1 MRSWPK
7 PQKLRQKRRLPRL
20 RPQQLVLLIQEQHHR
35 LLADRD
41 LLAGVKRQR
50 RTARIFGGVRQAA
63 ECNRLAACAPQ
74 SLQSQI
80 ANLESRINDARV
92 AELADAPDLGLQNH
106 RFQSVASRFKTKSL
120 HDRKTPNFPKIL
132 HSANPEQKTRHS
144 STNSRTRTHRS
155 HAHVRLIIGGGCR
168 TS

>member
-41 LLAGVKRQR
+41 LLAGVKRRR

-106 RFQSVASRFKTKSL
+106 RFQSVASRFKTTSL
-120 HDRKTPNFPKIL
+120 HDRKTPNFRKPSTPRITSRKPVIL
-132 HSANPEQKTRHS
+132 AQILVHG
-144 STNSRTRTHRS
+144 RTRVTHMC
-155 HAHVRLIIGGGCR
+155 V
-168 TS
+168 

>member
-7 PQKLRQKRRLPRL
+7 RRKPRL
-20 RPQQLVLLIQEQHHR
+20 RKRLPPQQLVLLTQGQHHL

-41 LLAGVKRQR
+41 LLAGLRRQR
-50 RTARIFGGVRQAA
+50 RTARIFGSIRQAA

-92 AELADAPDLGLQNH
+92 AELADAPDLGLRNH
-106 RFQSVASRFKTKSL
+106 RFQNVAFRFKAKGFYEGRMANLVKS
-120 HDRKTPNFPKIL
+120 HN
-132 HSANPEQKTRHS
+132 A
-144 STNSRTRTHRS
+144 TN
-155 HAHVRLIIGGGCR
+155 GE
-168 TS
+168 

>member
-1 MRSWPK
+1 MLSWPK
-7 PQKLRQKRRLPRL
+7 PQKLRQTRRLPRL
-20 RPQQLVLLIQEQHHR
+20 RLQQLVLLVQEQHHR

-50 RTARIFGGVRQAA
+50 RTARIFG
-63 ECNRLAACAPQ
+63 APQ

-106 RFQSVASRFKTKSL
+106 RFQSVASRFKTTSL
-120 HDRKTPNFPKIL
+120 HDRKTPNFRKPSTPRITSREPVIL
-132 HSANPEQKTRHS
+132 AQILVHG
-144 STNSRTRTHRS
+144 RTRVTHIC
-155 HAHVRLIIGGGCR
+155 VY
-168 TS
+168 

>member
-63 ECNRLAACAPQ
+63 ECNRLAAHSTALRAGSVLPSPCNRR
-74 SLQSQI
+74 SQI
-80 ANLESRINDARV
+80 YNRKPTARV
-92 AELADAPDLGLQNH
+92 AELADAPDLELQNH
-106 RFQSVASRFKTKSL
+106 RFQSVASRF
-120 HDRKTPNFPKIL
+120 
-132 HSANPEQKTRHS
+132 
-144 STNSRTRTHRS
+144 
-155 HAHVRLIIGGGCR
+155 
-168 TS
+168 

>member
-41 LLAGVKRQR
+41 PLAGVKRQR
-50 RTARIFGGVRQAA
+50 RIFG
-63 ECNRLAACAPQ
+63 APQ

-106 RFQSVASRFKTKSL
+106 RFQSVASRFKTTSL
-120 HDRKTPNFPKIL
+120 HDSKTPNFRKPSTPRITSRKPVIL
-132 HSANPEQKTRHS
+132 AQILVHG
-144 STNSRTRTHRS
+144 RTRVTHMC
-155 HAHVRLIIGGGCR
+155 V
-168 TS
+168 

>member
-20 RPQQLVLLIQEQHHR
+20 RLQQLVLLVQEQHHR

-50 RTARIFGGVRQAA
+50 RTARIFG
-63 ECNRLAACAPQ
+63 APQ

-106 RFQSVASRFKTKSL
+106 RFQSVASRFKAKGFYEGRMANLVKS
-120 HDRKTPNFPKIL
+120 HN
-132 HSANPEQKTRHS
+132 A
-144 STNSRTRTHRS
+144 TN
-155 HAHVRLIIGGGCR
+155 GE
-168 TS
+168 